1 MGDVVV
7 DLGDDFEGFED
18 FGGKDGRVPL
28 NPYNDDDNLPNVDSQ
43 FFGVDLRREE
53 DNNEEVEVEGD

>member
-7 DLGDDFEGFED
+7 DLGDDFKGFDD

-28 NPYNDDDNLPNVDSQ
+28 NPYDDDNLPNVDSQ
-43 FFGVDLRREE
+43 FFGVDLHWEE
-53 DNNEEVEVEGD
+53 DNNKEVEVEGD